1 MSSRPVPRFVPA
13 TRTACA
19 AALLLA
25 TLAGCDQ
32 GPSARVLEHRID
44 ELESQIEVLAKR
56 ADAAMAA
63 AESGDGDL
71 KHRVEAVEQKSAEAI
86 AQTSTLAEEQNA
98 RFQRI
103 EQSLNNVIR
112 MKEESEAVAY
122 LEPASEG
129 HRTLKTE
136 HGTFLVRMEGIE
148 RDIVAGGFRV
158 HLNIGNP
165 MGIELQE
172 YRLKGDFGN
181 PAPKLR
187 PGEAYGDFSK
197 RLDEWQKTMTPFDEG
212 LLDPILPNAWTR
224 VSILLKTPAQ
234 ENLQLIRVAMVV
246 SRAKLANQEGEG
258 EFSVVNADSDG
269 AGLVKTEYGPLLMHV
284 TGMEPEGAGMRVK
297 VQVGNPFGFVINE
310 AQLTGQFGPAP
321 PRRMET
327 ENVELFRKRL
337 EMWSSQMTDLK
348 TTFTGSIAPLRWSEA
363 SFLVPSADKEK
374 IKYLRLKMQVTNITL
389 PKTPL

>member
-1 MSSRPVPRFVPA
+1 MPNMCFRSLSSLLVLQAFLVIAVLPGCRREPSPV
-13 TRTACA
+13 
-19 AALLLA
+19 
-25 TLAGCDQ
+25 
-32 GPSARVLEHRID
+32 VLESRID
-44 ELESQIEVLAKR
+44 QLEKKLADISER
-56 ADAAMAA
+56 ADAAMLAS
-63 AESGDGDL
+63 ESGAQES
-71 KHRVEAVEQKSAEAI
+71 KQRIEAAEQKSAEALG
-86 AQTSTLAEEQNA
+86 QTNTMVTEQNA

-122 LEPASEG
+122 LEPSSPG

-136 HGTFLVRMEGIE
+136 HGTFLVRIEGIQQ
-148 RDIVAGGFRV
+148 DIVAGGYRV
-158 HLNIGNP
+158 ELNIGNP
-165 MGIELQE
+165 MGLEVQE
-172 YRLKGDFGN
+172 YRLKGDFGK
-181 PAPKLR
+181 PAPKLQ

-197 RLDEWQKTMTPFDEG
+197 RLDEWQKTMTPFEEG
-212 LLDPILPNAWTR
+212 LLDPILPNAWSR

-258 EFSVVNADSDG
+258 EYSVVNADSDG

-284 TGMEPEGAGMRVK
+284 TGMDPEGAGTRVK
-297 VQVGNPFGFVINE
+297 VMVGNPFGFVINE
-310 AQLTGQFGPAP
+310 AILTGQFGPAP

-337 EMWSSQMTDLK
+337 ELWSSQMTDLK

-363 SFLVPSADKEK
+363 SFLVPSADKER